1 MGKENKTATQPQDE
15 AHESAIHAAIPGLLI
30 KEGAASVAGIDQ
42 NKYRQPAIK
51 PETLADKKSFF
62 DQSHP
67 DGTLSADWRAVTTFA
82 SPLVPKG
89 GTVVDLGGN
98 SGQYGKFLALSRPD
112 VKVIS
117 IESDPD
123 KYKMAQDEIHRL
135 HLEGRITLMRGP
147 VPEALDK
154 IAASGQKIDAVTSVY
169 RTNIQTDAQNATDMA
184 ALGRFNQK
192 TGASIL
198 MHDLHRPQLKS
209 TLATMI
215 EVYPAPD
222 STQEFRNGYRDAM
235 MGAYRDDEMRRMLQ
249 QHVGGKWQDMPAMP
263 MAPAQV
269 QMHIL
274 PGTHVPPA
282 GTTPEPNYPPTK
294 AEYIKV
300 AEGMA
305 GLIQAGGMKERAT
318 AGVKVLSSPPTSSFN
333 EIAAGHIDQPKISM
347 PLALRRPLYA
357 GQDTL
362 PKAAAPVTQQPAEP
376 PPRKMA
382 GNTPQP

>member
-1 MGKENKTATQPQDE
+1 MGKDQKTPAQLQDE
-15 AHESAIHAAIPGLLI
+15 AHENAINAAIPGLLI
-30 KEGAASVAGIDQ
+30 NEAAAGLGGIDQ
-42 NKYRQPAIK
+42 NKHRNPAIK
-51 PETLADKKSFF
+51 PETFADKKSFF

-98 SGQYGKFLALSRPD
+98 CGQYGKFLALSRPD

-117 IESDPD
+117 IENDPD
-123 KYKMAQDEIHRL
+123 KFKMAQDEVRRL
-135 HLEGRITLMRGP
+135 GLESRITLMRGP

-154 IAASGQKIDAVTSVY
+154 ITNSGIKVDAATSIY
-169 RTNIQTDAQNATDMA
+169 RTNLQTDAQNAADMA
-184 ALGRFNQK
+184 ALGRLNQK

-215 EVYPAPD
+215 DVYPAPD
-222 STQEFRNGYRDAM
+222 ATPEFRNGYREAM
-235 MGAYRDDEMRRMLQ
+235 LGAYRDDEMRKMLK
-249 QHVGGKWQDMPAMP
+249 QHVGGKWQNMPAMP

-274 PGTHVPPA
+274 PGNHVPA
-282 GTTPEPNYPPTK
+282 SGTTPEPNYPPTK

-300 AEGMA
+300 ADGMT
-305 GLIQAGGMKERAT
+305 GLIKAGWIKERAT
-318 AGVKVLSSPPTSSFN
+318 SGLQILATTPSSAFN
-333 EIAAGHIDQPKISM
+333 DIAAGHIEQPSIAL
-347 PLALRRPLYA
+347 PQALRRPLYA
-357 GQDTL
+357 GQPL
-362 PKAAAPVTQQPAEP
+362 PQKPETAHAAPTTE
-376 PPRKMA
+376 PPRKLA
-382 GNTPQP
+382 KTTPHQP